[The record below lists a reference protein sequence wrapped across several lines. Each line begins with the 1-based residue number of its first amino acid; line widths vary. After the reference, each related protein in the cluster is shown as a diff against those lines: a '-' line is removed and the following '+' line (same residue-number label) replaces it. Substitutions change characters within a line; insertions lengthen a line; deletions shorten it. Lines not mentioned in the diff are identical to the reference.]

1 MSVNLTPMADL
12 VLATA
17 EEVPAKTTAGLY
29 LPDGAAEKPKVAKV
43 LKVGKDV
50 TTIKPKD
57 RVVYKSYGSTE
68 VKVDGVEYM
77 LIKEEDILAIL
88 EEASK

>member
-17 EEVPAKTTAGLY
+17 EEAAAKTTAGLY

-57 RVVYKSYGSTE
+57 RVVYKGYTTNE
-68 VKVDGVEYM
+68 VTIDGVEYM

-88 EEASK
+88 EEQK